1 MPGKRISELT
11 ALSGAGSA
19 NNDDV
24 LIFDA
29 DAGVTKRISR
39 SQLAEGMQTDVQVF
53 TSKTMD
59 SANNTLTINAKE
71 ATLEATDGSRVHE
84 FKDVAALLA
93 DTGLVATTGSVVR
106 TRAEGFAYV
115 VAASA
120 ATDQHV
126 TTAGG
131 VKLYVQPGASGYNVK
146 AFGAVGNGVVND
158 TAAFQSAISAAATG
172 SAIYVPGNADYIVG
186 ALTHGSKFF
195 HWICE
200 NCTLNGSIPSFVLA
214 GAVSY
219 NTGRTT
225 RTEQRLG
232 ATSTDVAPVYNYRNA
247 NYTGGTGGAGGFV
260 NAGFFQQLDV
270 ASTALAN
277 EWGILSVLN
286 NSSPS
291 GENVAIFTQGNKK
304 SGAGITWAG
313 VFESR
318 DDVTTNNPTT
328 GLVGIEVDIFANGSD
343 DNTQRVAI
351 DVVSGKAQPG
361 GAKSFA
367 ACGLRIG
374 PVNADATSGG
384 YNTGVHLYGD
394 MTRGIDVRSSAAVGA
409 DFSSGVFSAAAIRI
423 ASGQTF
429 SFDGTDVHRMTLNG
443 GNLQYFNG
451 STLLLNISDAD
462 NTMSIVGPLK
472 INSAQVVTSRRT
484 GWSAGTGTATRA
496 AFATSTVTTAELAE
510 RVKALIDDL
519 NTHGLIGA

>member
-1 MPGKRISELT
+1 MADTVTPNLGLQLPQTYPGDQWGGRLNTNFTAIDVFAGGVEQTGARTFGTATEVLADVALTYTPGT
-11 ALSGAGSA
+11 ALTVVAGQY
-19 NNDDV
+19 V
-24 LIFDA
+24 L
-29 DAGVTKRISR
+29 T
-39 SQLAEGMQTDVQVF
+39 E
-53 TSKTMD
+53 
-59 SANNTLTINAKE
+59 
-71 ATLEATDGSRVHE
+71 
-84 FKDVAALLA
+84 
-93 DTGLVATTGSVVR
+93 
-106 TRAEGFAYV
+106 AEGFSYK

-131 VKLYVQPGASGYNVK
+131 VKLYVQAGASGYNVK

-186 ALTHGSKFF
+186 ALTYASKFI
-195 HWICE
+195 HWDCD
-200 NCTLNGSIPSFVLA
+200 NCTINALVPSTALS

-219 NTGRTT
+219 VTAKTT
-225 RTEQRLG
+225 RTEQRSG
-232 ATSTDVAPVYNYRNA
+232 ATSTDVAVVYNYRNA
-247 NYTGGTGGAGGFV
+247 DYTGGTGGAGGFV
-260 NAGFFQQLDV
+260 NAGFRQDLDV
-270 ASTALAN
+270 GSAALAN

-286 NSSPS
+286 NNSPS
-291 GENVAIFTQGNKK
+291 GENTPLFTQGNKK
-304 SGAGITWAG
+304 SGAGLTWSG

-318 DDVTTNNPTT
+318 DDVTSNNPTT

-367 ACGLRIG
+367 AYGLRIG

-394 MTRGIDVRSSAAVGA
+394 MTRGIDVRSSAVVGA
-409 DFSSGVFSAAAIRI
+409 DFSSGVFSAAAVRL
-423 ASGQTF
+423 ATGQKI
-429 SFDGTDVHRMTLNG
+429 SLDGSDVHYVSLNS
-443 GNLQYFNG
+443 GNLQYVNG
-451 STLLLNISDAD
+451 STVLLNISDAD
-462 NTMSIVGPLK
+462 NSISAVGPLK
-472 INSAQVVTSRRT
+472 INSVQVVTSRRT
-484 GWSAGTGTATRA
+484 GWSAGTGTATRT
-496 AFATSTVTTAELAE
+496 AFATSTVTTAQLAE